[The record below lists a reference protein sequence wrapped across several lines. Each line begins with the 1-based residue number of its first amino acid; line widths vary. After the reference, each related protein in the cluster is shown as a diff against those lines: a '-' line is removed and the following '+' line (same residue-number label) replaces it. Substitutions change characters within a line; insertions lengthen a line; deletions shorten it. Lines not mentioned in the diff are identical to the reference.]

1 MNYKKIRSPKI
12 LKTRM
17 DPPPWAFDYPIYN
30 ELEYFIKCS
39 NSNEIFP
46 RRWSELELDFSDK
59 NKRVCTI
66 LNNQVCLV
74 SNIHNYNESKMQQQ
88 YLAIPINSPLFKE
101 LYEEIES
108 QFLLFMFIQITRRL
122 IQGSGYI
129 ADDDLQTSNK
139 DEAIL
144 WAMTY
149 LKNEFETYSKWET
162 KEEKSQRVAKDY
174 QELGLDLK
182 TIFELLKSQGFDFD
196 KFEIIQN
203 LGEIQ

>member
-12 LKTRM
+12 LRIRM
-17 DPPPWAFDYPIYN
+17 DPPPWAFEYPIYN
-30 ELEYFIKCS
+30 ELEHFIKCS

-66 LNNQVCLV
+66 LNNQVYLV
-74 SNIHNYNESKMQQQ
+74 SNIHNYNKNKDIQE

-101 LYEEIES
+101 LYDEIKDD
-108 QFLLFMFIQITRRL
+108 FLLFKFIQITRRL
-122 IQGSGYI
+122 IQGSDYR
-129 ADDDLQTSNK
+129 AEDDIQTSNK

-144 WAMTY
+144 WAIEY

-162 KEEKSQRVAKDY
+162 KEKKAQRVIRNY
-174 QELGLDLK
+174 QKLGVDLK
-182 TIFELLKSQGFDFD
+182 TIFELLKGQNFDLER
-196 KFEIIQN
+196 FEMLEN
-203 LGEIQ
+203 LGEMQ

>member
-17 DPPPWAFDYPIYN
+17 DPPPWAFEYPIYN
-30 ELEYFIKCS
+30 ELESFIKCS

-46 RRWSELELDFSDK
+46 RKWSELEVDFSDK

-66 LNNQVCLV
+66 TKKQVLLV
-74 SNIHNYNESKMQQQ
+74 SNIYNYNENKDIQE

-108 QFLLFMFIQITRRL
+108 EFLLFMFIQITRRL
-122 IQGSGYI
+122 IQGSGYR
-129 ADDDLQTSNK
+129 ADEDLQTSNK
-139 DEAIL
+139 NEAIL
-144 WAMTY
+144 WAIKY

-162 KEEKSQRVAKDY
+162 KNEKAQRVIRDY
-174 QELGLDLK
+174 QELGVDLK
-182 TIFELLKSQGFDFD
+182 TIFELLKGQNFDLE
-196 KFEIIQN
+196 KFEMVE
-203 LGEIQ
+203 EIGG

>member
-1 MNYKKIRSPKI
+1 
-12 LKTRM
+12 M
-17 DPPPWAFDYPIYN
+17 DPPPWAFEYPIYN

-46 RRWSELELDFSDK
+46 RKWSELEVDFSDK

-66 LNNQVCLV
+66 TKKQVLLV
-74 SNIHNYNESKMQQQ
+74 SNIHNYNENKDIQE

-108 QFLLFMFIQITRRL
+108 EFLLFMFIQITRRL
-122 IQGSGYI
+122 IQGSGYK
-129 ADDDLQTSNK
+129 AEDDIQTSNK
-139 DEAIL
+139 DDAIL

-162 KEEKSQRVAKDY
+162 KDEKAQRVIRDY
-174 QELGLDLK
+174 QELGVDLK
-182 TIFELLKSQGFDFD
+182 TIFELLKSQDFDFD
-196 KFEIIQN
+196 EFEIIEN
-203 LGEIQ
+203 LGEMQ